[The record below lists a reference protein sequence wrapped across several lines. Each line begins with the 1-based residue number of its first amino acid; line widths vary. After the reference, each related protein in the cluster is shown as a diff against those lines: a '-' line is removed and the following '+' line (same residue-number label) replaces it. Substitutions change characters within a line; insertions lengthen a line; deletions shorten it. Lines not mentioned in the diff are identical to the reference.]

1 MFYSNLLRFL
11 RPEIKQIP
19 RLLAFTSE
27 SIHENSLLDDIESV
41 AKKIIESFIFDGIAD
56 EKIIMAINCLRIM
69 MMRNNQTVNR
79 EQINYV
85 ASFRTS
91 KHKQI

>member
-1 MFYSNLLRFL
+1 M
-11 RPEIKQIP
+11 
-19 RLLAFTSE
+19 
-27 SIHENSLLDDIESV
+27 HENTLLDDLELV
-41 AKKIIESFIFDGIAD
+41 TKKIIESFIFDGVAD

-69 MMRNNQTVNR
+69 LIRNENALEK

-85 ASFRTS
+85 ASFRNS